1 MKNTM
6 NNPMFL
12 ILGSDDRPDREP
24 KDARITLRLP
34 ARQLAFFEAL
44 ASANGRSVGAEIQAA
59 MYAHESLYRLAL
71 LLDQKTQKGRKEASD
86 GIHGVTGESAADMAE
101 LAREDLARIWA
112 DSFPDA
118 AVQHAK
124 GFPEFLWKADPRG
137 SEPSVA

>member
-1 MKNTM
+1 MSAMANEM

-44 ASANGRSVGAEIQAA
+44 ANANGRSMGSEIQAA
-59 MYAHESLYRLAL
+59 MYAHEHLYRLAL
-71 LLDQKTQKGRKEASD
+71 VLDQKTQEARKAASN
-86 GIHGVTGESAADMAE
+86 GIHGVTGESAASMAE

-112 DSFPDA
+112 ASFPDA
-118 AVQHAK
+118 AVRHAR
-124 GFPEFLWKADPRG
+124 GFPEVLWSAG
-137 SEPSVA
+137 S